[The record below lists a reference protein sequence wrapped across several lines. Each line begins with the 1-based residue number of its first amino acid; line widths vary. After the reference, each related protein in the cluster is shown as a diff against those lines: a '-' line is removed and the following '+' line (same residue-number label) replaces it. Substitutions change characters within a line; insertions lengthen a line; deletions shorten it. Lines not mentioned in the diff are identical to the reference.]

1 MIALAIAL
9 QTGSSPVLAQDRVG
23 STLTNLQMFQSL
35 AARIGDLAV
44 SAIPLSIVGSVAV
57 TVNPRES
64 AWTIEQELTAA
75 FSGRG
80 FATLASPGDSSVI
93 AEFGVADARVTYANL
108 RRGGFLGQRVLDRN
122 VKLTLRGKIV
132 DRRTGALLSIRE
144 WTEERDD
151 VVGISQ
157 IESLETLGVPMTKGT
172 IPPEGF
178 FSGLAEPLVV
188 LGAIAVAVVLLFS
201 IRS

>member
-1 MIALAIAL
+1 M
-9 QTGSSPVLAQDRVG
+9 
-23 STLTNLQMFQSL
+23 
-35 AARIGDLAV
+35 
-44 SAIPLSIVGSVAV
+44 
-57 TVNPRES
+57 
-64 AWTIEQELTAA
+64 
-75 FSGRG
+75 
-80 FATLASPGDSSVI
+80 ASPGDSSVM

-108 RRGGFLGQRVLDRN
+108 RRDGFLGQRVLDRN